1 MATLQSI
8 RNRGSL
14 IVTVFIGLALVAFIV
29 GDALSSGSSWFNSSK
44 NAVGVVAGEKIT
56 GIDYHNKLTENEE
69 MLKGMNGLAALT
81 EEQQVALRENTWRQ
95 MVMNIVMGREFKEL
109 GLDVGKEEL
118 YDLLLGSDVS
128 PIIRQ
133 LFANP
138 NTGELNHE
146 EMQRMVKFLVDA
158 PADTPQKALWLNIE
172 KQVRE
177 ARKEQKYQNLI
188 LKSMFTPDS
197 MLEDKI
203 RNTANLADISYTVK
217 YYSSV
222 SDSVIDV
229 SDIEI
234 KNYYNEHLP
243 LFQQGESR
251 RIAYVNFEVK
261 ASDEDIEETRKWVEE
276 LSVDFEN
283 AEDLQDFVNLSS
295 DEKFENYYY
304 ARTEIEDEELANFA
318 FSGNNAV
325 YGPYRNDGFFMISR
339 VADVKYL
346 ADSVR
351 VRHILLNGN
360 GSNPKDLMH
369 LADSLAKAIRRGADF
384 EKLAREN
391 SVDHNTAVN
400 GGDLGWLSQK
410 MMNSVLRDSLFFAKK
425 GDVRVIPTQA
435 GIELLQITGFTKP
448 LKKVRLAT
456 VKKEIFPSQKTI
468 NLVYNEARMFVT
480 GIQGIKDFDDK
491 IEASN
496 LTKRIANIDKND
508 RTISGLQN
516 ARDLVRHV
524 YLTDKTNTVVKTS
537 DDNMIF
543 DGGNI
548 FTVAVLTDINEEGTA
563 PLQTV
568 GIQIKNE
575 LIRKKKARILE
586 KEIRDAVSGSES
598 LLSVASKLGAEVKEV
613 RGLNFSGFQF
623 GGEGIEP
630 VVISSAMNLP
640 DGVIS
645 EPIIG
650 NRGVYLLMVDNRE
663 TGENTA
669 EIRDNVK
676 NYVERMKYTAVLQ
689 MQGPIEALIKNAKV
703 EDRRYK
709 FY

>member
-8 RNRGSL
+8 RNRGSF
-14 IVTVFIGLALVAFIV
+14 IVTIFIGLALVAFIV
-29 GDALSSGSSWFNSSK
+29 GDALSSGSSWFNGSK

-69 MLKGMNGLAALT
+69 MLKGMNGLTALT

-109 GLDVGKEEL
+109 GIDVGKEEL
-118 YDLLLGSDVS
+118 YDLLLGNDVS

-138 NTGELNHE
+138 NTGELNRE
-146 EMQRMVKFLVDA
+146 DMQRTVGFLVDA
-158 PADTPQKALWLNIE
+158 QEDTPQKALWLNIE
-172 KQVRE
+172 KQVKE

-197 MLEDKI
+197 MLEDRI
-203 RNTANLADISYTVK
+203 DNTVNVADISYTVK

-222 SDSVIDV
+222 SDSLIDV
-229 SDIEI
+229 SDVEI

-325 YGPYRNDGFFMISR
+325 YGPYKNDDCFMISR

-351 VRHILLNGN
+351 VRHILLDGN

-384 EKLAREN
+384 EKLAGEN

-425 GDVRVIPTQA
+425 GDVRVIPTRA
-435 GIELLQITGFTKP
+435 GIELLQITDFTKP

-508 RTISGLQN
+508 RTISGLKN

-563 PLQTV
+563 PLEIV

-586 KEIRDAVSGSES
+586 EEMRDAVSGSES
-598 LLSVASKLGAEVKEV
+598 LLSVASKLGVEVKEV

-630 VVISSAMNLP
+630 VIISSAMNLP

-645 EPIIG
+645 EPVVG

-669 EIRDNVK
+669 EIRDDVK
-676 NYVERMKYTAVLQ
+676 NYVEKMKYTAVLQ

-703 EDRRYK
+703 EDLRYK